1 MSDTIEEAITKAVAY
16 IPECVAGGYV
26 DIGSG
31 LLLGIRTVDS
41 HPSAVIDL
49 VAAATADLFQG
60 PNVAA
65 IEAIFK
71 KARGVENNRHYFQ
84 EIIVNSDNLIHIF
97 MRGKKYSDYVAVFVC
112 RNTVNFGLM
121 LAKARLALPTIE
133 AAM

>member
-1 MSDTIEEAITKAVAY
+1 MSTTVLDEALAKAITG
-16 IPECVAGGYV
+16 IPECLAGGYV

-60 PNVAA
+60 PNVTAV
-65 IEAIFK
+65 ETIFK

-84 EIIVNSDNLIHIF
+84 EIIVIHRNLRDNPKILGRHDAEIVGDRI
-97 MRGKKYSDYVAVFVC
+97 A
-112 RNTVNFGLM
+112 
-121 LAKARLALPTIE
+121 
-133 AAM
+133 